1 MRKNFFG
8 MNIKD
13 TKMELEYKAVIDRM
27 HLLEDDVVVMVF
39 PVEYFKTKVTAKKIL
54 KLGDNLKGLLPFKN
68 KVIIMPNDVKIKV
81 LSGSEAD
88 VMESLGIQ
96 WTLD

>member
-1 MRKNFFG
+1 
-8 MNIKD
+8 MNTKD
-13 TKMELEYKAVIDRM
+13 TKMELEFKAVIDRM
-27 HLLEDDVVVMVF
+27 HLLGDDIVVMVF
-39 PVEYFKTKVTAKKIL
+39 PVEYFRTKETSKKIL
-54 KLGDNLKGLLPFKN
+54 ELGDNLKGLLPFKN

-81 LSGSEAD
+81 ISRSEAD